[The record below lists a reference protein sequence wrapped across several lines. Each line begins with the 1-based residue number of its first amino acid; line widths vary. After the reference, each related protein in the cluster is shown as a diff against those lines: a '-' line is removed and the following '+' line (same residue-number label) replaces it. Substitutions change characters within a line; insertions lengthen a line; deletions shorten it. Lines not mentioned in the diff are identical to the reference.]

1 MAQFPIVDPD
11 DAVLR
16 TALCG
21 ATAYGLS
28 WSDAHRWGFAEVH
41 GISELLSEDFQHGRI
56 CGKVIVRNP
65 FLGASAATGA
75 INEC

>member
-16 TALCG
+16 TALRG

-28 WSDAHRWGFAEVH
+28 WSDAHLWAHVEVPWN
-41 GISELLSEDFQHGRI
+41 IRSCLPRTS
-56 CGKVIVRNP
+56 
-65 FLGASAATGA
+65 STAAFTA
-75 INEC
+75 Q